1 MDKLFSHRGALWRRL
16 GRAAPDLL
24 RAVSRHGFCPTDL
37 AREPAR
43 HRSDSWSQLEQAL
56 RNGISPQRSPLYLGR
71 RQRVARLA
79 NLVRLGRST
88 DPTCTKALFGRGL
101 GTRSLNTVYALDA
114 TTIDLCLSLFD
125 WAPFRKAKAAVKLH
139 TLLDLRGSI
148 PAFIHISDG
157 KMHCTGFTMKMARL
171 ELKEMEPKLRSRV
184 LLAAQVGMS
193 DDEMLRDPIEA
204 DEVFGKLIEAAAAKA
219 EKNVAYEGCLPPTLF
234 REKRSVT

>member
-1 MDKLFSHRGALWRRL
+1 
-16 GRAAPDLL
+16 
-24 RAVSRHGFCPTDL
+24 
-37 AREPAR
+37 
-43 HRSDSWSQLEQAL
+43 
-56 RNGISPQRSPLYLGR
+56 
-71 RQRVARLA
+71 
-79 NLVRLGRST
+79 
-88 DPTCTKALFGRGL
+88 
-101 GTRSLNTVYALDA
+101 LDA